1 MALLFLVVAWTPIV
15 QRLAIPAHRL
25 GPDALRRSSFAR
37 MIEPLSSDEVQSI
50 AKRYGL
56 EMRVSGYG
64 LGVKVELVDA
74 ERQTVLGDSY
84 AFAQPN
90 GVLHWDSIQTRRLSG
105 YYERRNAARRGSRA
119 EAKADRGD
127 AKGAVAFGIYGPSAL
142 MAAAMC
148 AWVKESAPFG
158 CHTAEIL
165 AIDDDSRQHKVLVR
179 FYKVVGLKP
188 VRQVDEGFTSIPD
201 RLLYGGCGTIMQV
214 PTNKLA
220 VSMARMLQGNP
231 EDETIA
237 EPRRL

>member
-1 MALLFLVVAWTPIV
+1 MT
-15 QRLAIPAHRL
+15 
-25 GPDALRRSSFAR
+25 
-37 MIEPLSSDEVQSI
+37 EPLSSDVVPVV
-50 AKRYGL
+50 AKRFGF

-84 AFAQPN
+84 GFAQPN

-105 YYERRNAARRGSRA
+105 YYERRSAARRGLGA
-119 EAKADRGD
+119 NAGD
-127 AKGAVAFGIYGPSAL
+127 GGAKGAVAFGIYGPSAL
-142 MAAAMC
+142 LAAAML

-179 FYKVVGLKP
+179 FYKVVGLRQ
-188 VRQVDEGFTSIPD
+188 VRQVDDGFASIPD

-214 PTNKLA
+214 PTNTLA
-220 VSMARMLQGNP
+220 ISMARMLQQH
-231 EDETIA
+231 E
-237 EPRRL
+237 